1 MEPTPPPPP
10 TTHPPTD
17 ERNATPQLRFHANN
31 SAHLTPHLP
40 PELLETIFRLL
51 SQSTLRQNV
60 NLVCKQWHLTSN
72 RLIHRV
78 AVWRPVP
85 LGRDG
90 CGVKDFQEAL
100 LDQLCERGSKVDT
113 LECWVIDGT
122 RHRHK
127 KLGVSGRPWQWH
139 DFVSAVAVREKI
151 VMQREGGRT
160 NTSKEE
166 EDGVDGGGGCCRGLF
181 GTIRNLR
188 IFGDMIETMK
198 MVEDLK
204 PSFAFLE
211 SLKIEIMWPTQKTIP
226 IFTILDDGP
235 RLKSIEIV
243 IGRDFVVD
251 IVQGDNT
258 NDAATTSN
266 GRSTNSGLC
275 QQGRRRNYPL
285 ERFILDGVWIDF
297 KTSEQIILS
306 CPELRVL
313 KSLDISDN
321 GNRIGRPQW
330 DLTALQESGERL
342 ARLARNHCPNLQWCH
357 IDLHYYVHRQLYRDA
372 HLIQLARTLPQLQCL
387 SMMSCEFPM
396 ALPFP
401 RSQFASLPPPP
412 LHPGYTIF
420 ICPPDLLHF
429 FGHLT
434 VLEIKRSETSPCH
447 WQTLNRLLCMC
458 PNLQELLLADMEMST
473 NRIGDPTLEISDY
486 DLDEPDTPLFIDWL
500 FDTTDQERRQREQ
513 QQQRRDFREWVLY
526 DIDPSNV
533 NNYLRVRDGYRPI
546 PRIWSCRHSLRV
558 LDWGMWDLDDVGEMT
573 RHIREYR
580 LFGQLT
586 VLRIAGLDLKVG
598 QVKEEPR
605 VLSKK
610 STKNPLSTRL
620 LAPSGP
626 PKRYPN
632 DLLALKSLVYLEEF
646 VMEVTRVPGTIVPQD
661 FEFLRRRGCDFQ
673 TTRSFPFPPPPSRS
687 SSAQRRAKNKILLS
701 IHADFVEENEK
712 GDEEDYD
719 SEEENQFG
727 KVEAYKDV
735 KTFWPRLT
743 TFHINYLRAH
753 SADATRALARG
764 IEEAYIRPGVVFRFK
779 RSFNS
784 PREDYRYW

>member
-1 MEPTPPPPP
+1 MEPTPSSP
-10 TTHPPTD
+10 TTHPPPTD
-17 ERNATPQLRFHANN
+17 RLNATPLPSPYSDNAAR
-31 SAHLTPHLP
+31 LTPHLP

-51 SQSTLRQNV
+51 NQSTLRQNV

-90 CGVKDFQEAL
+90 CGVKEFQEAL

-127 KLGVSGRPWQWH
+127 KLGVTGRPWQWH
-139 DFVSAVAVREKI
+139 DFVSAIAVREKI
-151 VMQREGGRT
+151 AMQREGRRV
-160 NTSKEE
+160 NTGKEE
-166 EDGVDGGGGCCRGLF
+166 EVVADGDGDCDSSLF

-188 IFGDMIETMK
+188 IYGDMIRTMK

-204 PSFAFLE
+204 PCFAFLE
-211 SLKIEIMWPTQKTIP
+211 SLKIEIMWSNQETIP
-226 IFTILDDGP
+226 IFTILDNGP
-235 RLKSIEIV
+235 RLKTVEIV
-243 IGRDFVVD
+243 IGRDVIVD
-251 IVQGDNT
+251 IVQGDYA
-258 NDAATTSN
+258 NDAATSSSSSS
-266 GRSTNSGLC
+266 RNSLC

-285 ERFILDGVWIDF
+285 EQLIFNGLWIDF

-306 CPELRVL
+306 CPQLQVL
-313 KSLDISDN
+313 KSLNISDN
-321 GNRIGRPQW
+321 GNRIGKPQW

-342 ARLARNHCPNLQWCH
+342 TRLARNHCPNLRWCH
-357 IDLHYYVHRQLYRDA
+357 IDLHYYIHRQLHRDA
-372 HLIQLARTLPQLQCL
+372 QLIQLARTLPQLQSF

-396 ALPFP
+396 ALPIP
-401 RSQFASLPPPP
+401 RSRLASLPRLPSF
-412 LHPGYTIF
+412 YAF
-420 ICPPDLLHF
+420 YNCPPDLLQF

-434 VLEIKRSETSPCH
+434 VLEIKRSKTSSCH
-447 WQTLNRLLCMC
+447 WRTLNRVLCMC
-458 PNLQELLLADMEMST
+458 PNLQELLLGDMEMST
-473 NRIGDPTLEISDY
+473 DRIGDSTLVVSSC
-486 DLDEPDTPLFIDWL
+486 DLDDSETPLSIDLL
-500 FDTTDQERRQREQ
+500 FDTTDQERRQREH

-526 DIDPSNV
+526 EDDPHAI
-533 NNYLRVRDGYRPI
+533 NYLRVRDGYRPI

-573 RHIREYR
+573 RHIQDYR

-605 VLSKK
+605 VPPKK
-610 STKNPLSTRL
+610 RTREPLLTRL
-620 LAPSGP
+620 IAPSGP
-626 PKRYPN
+626 PERYPN

-646 VMEVTRVPGTIVPQD
+646 VMEVTRLPGTIVPQD
-661 FEFLRRRGCDFQ
+661 FEFLRRRGCDFE
-673 TTRSFPFPPPPSRS
+673 TIRSFPSPPPPSLS
-687 SSAQRRAKNKILLS
+687 SSAQRRAKKQILMTLR
-701 IHADFVEENEK
+701 ANLVEEKEQS
-712 GDEEDYD
+712 DEEDYD
-719 SEEENQFG
+719 SEEENEFG
-727 KVEAYKDV
+727 RVDAYKDV
-735 KTFWPRLT
+735 RTFWPRLT
-743 TFHINYLRAH
+743 TFHINYLRTH
-753 SADATRALARG
+753 SLDATRALARG
-764 IEEAYIRPGVVFRFK
+764 IVEASIRPGVVFRFK